1 MITPTQVDQLVDLA
15 MECELGDPI
24 DWGLLA
30 VTEHQAYQ
38 MMASSVLEQIEDLK
52 HDERL
57 MIAMA
62 TMTKLLV
69 ENFVL
74 NLKLKGAETVLKG
87 L

>member
-1 MITPTQVDQLVDLA
+1 MITPAQVSQLVDLA
-15 MECELGDPI
+15 RECELGDPI

-30 VTEHQAYQ
+30 ITEHQAYQ
-38 MMASSVLEQIEDLK
+38 MMASSVLEQIEGLK
-52 HDERL
+52 QDEQL

-74 NLKLKGAETVLKG
+74 NLKINGAENVLKD